1 MTSTRTFTTL
11 FGVLS
16 VAALG
21 ACDKRDKQTTEV
33 PGATATT
40 STPSGDGECLHSE
53 GCCGGHTEG
62 DGSCGAA
69 KAGAVSD
76 SDVASATSEAQ
87 RFEWTVEPGKFA
99 EINVEL
105 AKGTEMTASFE
116 ADGPLAWNVHSHPG
130 DKPTIH
136 AEGTDAKAK
145 PAFTAE
151 AGGPYSYLWA
161 NKGSKPVKLVVE
173 LRFAGG
179 GKVHS
184 THP

>member
-11 FGVLS
+11 LGMLS
-16 VAALG
+16 AAALG
-21 ACDKRDKQTTEV
+21 ACDKRDQQTTEV
-33 PGATATT
+33 PNAAA
-40 STPSGDGECLHSE
+40 SAPTPSTDGECLHSE

-62 DGSCGAA
+62 DGSCGAT
-69 KAGAVSD
+69 KAGATSD
-76 SDVASATSEAQ
+76 SGAAADATAAQ

-105 AKGTEMTASFE
+105 AKGTEMSASFA

-136 AEGTDAKAK
+136 AEGTDAKGE
-145 PAFTAE
+145 PVFTA
-151 AGGPYSYLWA
+151 AQGGPYSYLWA

-173 LRFAGG
+173 LRFVGG